1 MKNKFNMLHLITIK
15 KVNYHKKYKLIFLGI
30 YNDKE
35 KILTEIFYSKK
46 IMTEM

>member
-1 MKNKFNMLHLITIK
+1 MLHLINIK
-15 KVNYHKKYKLIFLGI
+15 KVNYHKKYKLIFLEI
-30 YNDKE
+30 YNDKL

>member
-1 MKNKFNMLHLITIK
+1 MSRLTIIK
-15 KVNYHKKYKLIFLGI
+15 IYKLNFLKI
-30 YNDKE
+30 DNDKL